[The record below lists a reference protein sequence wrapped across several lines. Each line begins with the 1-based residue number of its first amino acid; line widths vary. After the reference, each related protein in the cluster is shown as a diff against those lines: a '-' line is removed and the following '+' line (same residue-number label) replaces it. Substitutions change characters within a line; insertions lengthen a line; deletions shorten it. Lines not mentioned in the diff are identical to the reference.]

1 MGTGP
6 LGKRDPGTQPPTC
19 QMGGT
24 EAAAAPE
31 SQVPTVESSS
41 RGGCWSRDSPPRV
54 GGSWLGGR
62 TAGWLTSPLSPLR
75 HVAGCR
81 GGRGQTQ
88 ISNETCVLGSC
99 SIDTEARRA
108 QG

>member
-6 LGKRDPGTQPPTC
+6 LGDWGPWYPAPHMPGGG
-19 QMGGT
+19 GGT
-24 EAAAAPE
+24 EAAAAPQGLMPHGQPQQQQAE
-31 SQVPTVESSS
+31 AKRDPPGGNPSQ
-41 RGGCWSRDSPPRV
+41 G
-54 GGSWLGGR
+54 GGSGVVCIPLLSLQHIDGR
-62 TAGWLTSPLSPLR
+62 
-75 HVAGCR
+75 R

-88 ISNETCVLGSC
+88 ISNQTCVLGSC